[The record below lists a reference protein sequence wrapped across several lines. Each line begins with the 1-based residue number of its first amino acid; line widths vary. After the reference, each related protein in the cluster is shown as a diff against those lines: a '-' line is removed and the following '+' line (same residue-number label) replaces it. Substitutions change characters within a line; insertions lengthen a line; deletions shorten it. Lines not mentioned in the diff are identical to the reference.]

1 MDSLKDLTIGV
12 MLSWAILGLIAGAVA
27 KAITPG
33 RDPGG
38 CIITIALG
46 IGGALLGGYLGTLLG
61 WGEVTGD
68 LDLRNFGV
76 GIGGSVLLLIV
87 YRLIF
92 GKKR

>member
-1 MDSLKDLTIGV
+1 
-12 MLSWAILGLIAGAVA
+12 MLSWAILGLIAGAIG
-27 KAITPG
+27 KFLMPG
-33 RDPGG
+33 KDPGG

-68 LDLRNFGV
+68 IDLRNIGLAV
-76 GIGGSVLLLIV
+76 GGSVILLVI
-87 YRLIF
+87 YRFIF